1 MAEKF
6 TDVQVLSSVSIGV
19 KTLAKDK
26 TVEMSQ
32 YFVRGR
38 LMEEYFKL
46 SNQVSGISVDLQ

>member
-1 MAEKF
+1 MAKKL

-26 TVEMSQ
+26 AVEMPQ

-46 SNQVSGISVDLQ
+46 GNQVSGISVDLQ